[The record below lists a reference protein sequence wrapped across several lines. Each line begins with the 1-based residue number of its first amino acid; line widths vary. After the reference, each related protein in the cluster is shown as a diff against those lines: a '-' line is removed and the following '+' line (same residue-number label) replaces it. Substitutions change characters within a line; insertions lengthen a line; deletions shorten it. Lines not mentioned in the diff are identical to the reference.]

1 MASLGQIGKR
11 LQIIKIAISITDD
24 ETVNLQR
31 SKLRL
36 HKNDKLLGNILSV
49 LDDENYAQASNLID
63 RYINGPRSDS
73 SPDGSKAE
81 EDTHGIPIEIE
92 QTKEKSA
99 AREKEEEE
107 LIKKFGLFMDEASK
121 DTYTPVSEEEMLS
134 MTRSAAARTVPSEET
149 ADQQTLEP
157 KQPTAEEI
165 LARYDTIGEE
175 KLPPKE
181 SAPATSTAAPV
192 QKNEYEKAD
201 DDSFEMEE
209 VLTLEGNKEVEEDE
223 EAEELQEDD
232 DIDKPEAAA
241 ESPTA
246 DQTIEYAPISYI
258 DQKIRNMLNQ
268 YPQVEESSEQFKNEE
283 RLLYM
288 ISLEGYTEADI
299 SKTIDEVFHLK
310 KEGKLA
316 EASHL
321 LLIAAATESL
331 YAQFILARELFRGD
345 ILQRDLPEAFTQINR
360 LALDDYPEAVCDL
373 AQFYERGIGID
384 KDKKKAF
391 SLYEDALELG
401 VERANTHLNRMEE
414 ESRGF
419 IGKLFRR

>member
-1 MASLGQIGKR
+1 LRCYSSRKVVQSL
-11 LQIIKIAISITDD
+11 
-24 ETVNLQR
+24 
-31 SKLRL
+31 
-36 HKNDKLLGNILSV
+36 
-49 LDDENYAQASNLID
+49 
-63 RYINGPRSDS
+63 
-73 SPDGSKAE
+73 
-81 EDTHGIPIEIE
+81 
-92 QTKEKSA
+92 
-99 AREKEEEE
+99 
-107 LIKKFGLFMDEASK
+107 FGF
-121 DTYTPVSEEEMLS
+121 VH
-134 MTRSAAARTVPSEET
+134 
-149 ADQQTLEP
+149 
-157 KQPTAEEI
+157 
-165 LARYDTIGEE
+165 DTIGEE

-181 SAPATSTAAPV
+181 STAATSTEAPV
-192 QKNEYEKAD
+192 QKNEYEKA
-201 DDSFEMEE
+201 
-209 VLTLEGNKEVEEDE
+209 EDGG
-223 EAEELQEDD
+223 
-232 DIDKPEAAA
+232 IDKSEAATEGPA
-241 ESPTA
+241 A
-246 DQTIEYAPISYI
+246 DQITEYAPISYI
-258 DQKIRNMLNQ
+258 DQKVRNMFNQ
-268 YPQVEESSEQFKNEE
+268 YAQVEESSEQFKNEE

-316 EASHL
+316 EAAHQ

-331 YAQFILARELFRGD
+331 YAQFILARELFRGE